1 MPKEDNNVSLSQNS
15 NRANLKKSSKKKRK
29 IGFKGIIIMFLLLT
43 IGVMAVYYNRDP
55 INNFLAK
62 NLKQVPVLNKVFKVP
77 TEPYLNQSKQV
88 LVETI
93 KEKEQQITD
102 LNNTIDQLKEEKLAL
117 ERTITNLKEY
127 EKNYNEF
134 MKQKQAWD
142 ENIAKANPD
151 LFIAQYEK
159 MYPEN
164 AEEIYAQLKSDAL
177 TTKKHKE
184 YAKTIEQMDEKVA
197 AQSMEILL
205 QTDPELV
212 KIVFNSMSSEK
223 RAAVLSAM
231 KAENSSKVIK
241 LIYPE

>member
-93 KEKEQQITD
+93 KEKDQQITD
-102 LNNTIDQLKEEKLAL
+102 MNNTIAQLEEEKLSL

-142 ENIAKANPD
+142 ENIAKANSD

-164 AEEIYAQLKSDAL
+164 AEKIYAQLKGDAL

>member
-15 NRANLKKSSKKKRK
+15 NIANLKKSNKKKRK
-29 IGFKGIIIMFLLLT
+29 KGFKGIIIMFLLLT

-55 INNFLAK
+55 INNFLAN
-62 NLKQVPVLNKVFKVP
+62 NLKQVPVLNKIFKVS

-88 LVETI
+88 LVGTI
-93 KEKEQQITD
+93 KEKDQQILELD
-102 LNNTIDQLKEEKLAL
+102 NIIARLEEEKLSL
-117 ERTITNLKEY
+117 EKTITNLKEY

-134 MKQKQAWD
+134 MKQKQTWD
-142 ENIAKANPD
+142 ETIAKKNPD

-164 AEEIYAQLKSDAL
+164 AEEVYAQLKGDEL
-177 TTKKHKE
+177 MTKKHKE

-197 AQSMEILL
+197 AESMEILL

-212 KIVFNSMSSEK
+212 KIVFNSMNSEK

-231 KAENSSKVIK
+231 KAESSSKVIK